1 MAQSNLYPRTYS
13 KEVYQA
19 VGRIIVATN
28 TAEEFTKQL
37 NQAKV
42 LNFTLVGES
51 DPRSLAFMSHL
62 EEVSAPKNAG
72 TEAHTLVMQAA
83 AAEMYKE

>member
-13 KEVYQA
+13 KEVYQT
-19 VGRIIVATN
+19 VGRLIVATH
-28 TAEEFTKQL
+28 TPKDFLKQV
-37 NQAKV
+37 NQTNV

-51 DPRSLAFMSHL
+51 DLRTLAFMSHL